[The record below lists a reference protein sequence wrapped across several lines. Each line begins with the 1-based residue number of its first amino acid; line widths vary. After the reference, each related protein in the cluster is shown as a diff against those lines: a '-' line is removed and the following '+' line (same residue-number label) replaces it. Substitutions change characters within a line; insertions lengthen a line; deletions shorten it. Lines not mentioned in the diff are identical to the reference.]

1 MPAIDALNAVNER
14 TRRFIAA
21 SGCLGRTDYLP
32 DPGIDYWPFK
42 QWSHPLDGWAM
53 AYGYGPRAFAHA
65 PDGAPEARLAFGAV
79 RTGAGAA
86 SIEVTAG
93 LELYYDGDG
102 RHLHRSLHRPGLA
115 GPGELIP
122 SWETAPP
129 DVVELRTF
137 PRLGCVNRIMLP
149 FWRELP
155 DLHWEAGH
163 PEVDEVSLSA
173 RSSAFGAGSKMVV
186 GLPWCSREHELF
198 YELDM
203 ENAHAA
209 LQAVRAAIAPA
220 PAGGRLNARLARRLY
235 ATLRAAA
242 GLLTARPPCGAPRA
256 DQSATVRDSTR
267 EGGQRGEGRVLAA
280 V

>member
-1 MPAIDALNAVNER
+1 
-14 TRRFIAA
+14 
-21 SGCLGRTDYLP
+21 
-32 DPGIDYWPFK
+32 
-42 QWSHPLDGWAM
+42 M
-53 AYGYGPRAFAHA
+53 A
-65 PDGAPEARLAFGAV
+65 
-79 RTGAGAA
+79 T
-86 SIEVTAG
+86 
-93 LELYYDGDG
+93 
-102 RHLHRSLHRPGLA
+102 
-115 GPGELIP
+115 
-122 SWETAPP
+122 PP

-209 LQAVRAAIAPA
+209 LQAVRAAVAP
-220 PAGGRLNARLARRLY
+220 PAGDG
-235 ATLRAAA
+235 
-242 GLLTARPPCGAPRA
+242 
-256 DQSATVRDSTR
+256 
-267 EGGQRGEGRVLAA
+267 
-280 V
+280 